1 MACDEHELLD
11 PRCPSPDLG
20 DYLVRRV
27 HNLDHSVVDQGEV
40 MTENEKACQ
49 KHLEDIVDFE
59 SVLRHQSDYI
69 NQLMNE
75 LDLSKS
81 VETEMILMI
90 QKLEKE
96 IEDKDRSRC
105 YWIEEY
111 YKLKYFAVSSGVE
124 VPEKQQYP

>member
-1 MACDEHELLD
+1 
-11 PRCPSPDLG
+11 
-20 DYLVRRV
+20 
-27 HNLDHSVVDQGEV
+27 

>member
-11 PRCPSPDLG
+11 PRGPSPDLG

-59 SVLRHQSDYI
+59 SVLRHQSD
-69 NQLMNE
+69 
-75 LDLSKS
+75 LSL
-81 VETEMILMI
+81 IHI
-90 QKLEKE
+90 
-96 IEDKDRSRC
+96 
-105 YWIEEY
+105 
-111 YKLKYFAVSSGVE
+111 
-124 VPEKQQYP
+124 